1 MLHQTAVLRTP
12 YHPLYR
18 QWISHKITMLTFAK
32 ENRIKPEISMAP
44 LIDMVFLLLLFF
56 AVTGSFVVMQGLNID
71 LPKTEAAETIGQG
84 KNIVVTVDSNGRLF
98 LNKTMVDPPQLKA
111 QLGQLLEQ
119 NAGQSVL
126 IQAEESATAQSLV
139 TVMEIINASGATN
152 VLLQT
157 INK

>member
-1 MLHQTAVLRTP
+1 
-12 YHPLYR
+12 
-18 QWISHKITMLTFAK
+18 
-32 ENRIKPEISMAP
+32 MAP